1 MKISVIGTGLTHFGE
16 LWDKSLFDLAQEAL
30 KSALENSQIDPEKI
44 DAVFV
49 ANMLSGNLLGQNHL
63 GPVMTSILGKNVPA
77 FAIEAACAS
86 GGTATHLAIQSLL
99 AGTYKNVLVVG
110 VEKMTD
116 DTIAD
121 VTTGLMGAASEE
133 ERLAGLTFPG
143 LYAMLANAHM
153 QKFKTTGKQL
163 ALVAVKNH
171 FNGSLNPNAQ
181 FQNKITIEKVLGS
194 TMVANPLTLFDCSP
208 ITDGA
213 AAIVLSSQDS
223 PNNPSITGSAVATD
237 HISISNRLSMTE
249 LLATK
254 LSAQKAYAQAGI
266 SAKDIDVAEVHDCF
280 TIAEILA
287 YEDLGFCAKGQ
298 GGKLISSGA
307 TQLDG
312 KIPVNTSGGLK
323 ACGHPIGAT
332 GIKQIIEVT
341 DQLKGI
347 AGKRQV
353 KNAKIG
359 LTHNVGGSGATAA
372 VHILQI

>member
-1 MKISVIGTGLTHFGE
+1 MKISIIGTGLTHFGE
-16 LWDKSLFDLAQEAL
+16 LWDQSLFDLAQEAI
-30 KSALENSQIDPEKI
+30 KAALENSKIDPEKI

-49 ANMLSGNLLGQNHL
+49 ANMLSGNLIGQNHL
-63 GPVMTSILGKNVPA
+63 GPVVTSMLGQNIPA
-77 FAIEAACAS
+77 FTTEAACAS

-99 AGTYKNVLVVG
+99 AGTYKNVLVLG

-153 QKFKTTGKQL
+153 QKFKTTSKQL

-181 FQNKITIEKVLGS
+181 FQNKITVEKVLAS
-194 TMVANPLTLFDCSP
+194 TMVADPLTLFDCSP

-213 AAIVLSSQDS
+213 AAIILSSEDS
-223 PNNPSITGSAVATD
+223 QNSPAITGSAVATD
-237 HISISNRLSMTE
+237 HISISNRHNMTE

-254 LSAQKAYAQAGI
+254 LAAQKAYLQAGI
-266 SAKDIDVAEVHDCF
+266 SAKDINVAEVHDCF

-287 YEDLGFCAKGQ
+287 YEDLGFCQKGQ

-307 TQLDG
+307 TELTG

-323 ACGHPIGAT
+323 ACGHPVGAT
-332 GIKQIIEVT
+332 GIKQIIEIT
-341 DQLKGI
+341 NQLKGL
-347 AGKRQV
+347 AQKRQI

>member
-16 LWDKSLFDLAQEAL
+16 LGDKSLFDLTQEAI
-30 KSALENSQIDPEKI
+30 KEALENSQIDPQKI
-44 DAVFV
+44 EAVFV

-63 GPVMTSILGKNVPA
+63 GPVVTSMLGRNVPA

-99 AGTYKNVLVVG
+99 AGTYKNVLVLG

-116 DTIAD
+116 DTTAD

-133 ERLAGLTFPG
+133 ERLAGLSFPC

-153 QKFKTTGKQL
+153 QKYKTTSKQL

-181 FQNKITIEKVLGS
+181 FQNKITVEKVLGS
-194 TMVANPLTLFDCSP
+194 TMVADPLTLFDCSP

-213 AAIVLSSQDS
+213 AAIILSSEDS
-223 PNNPSITGSAVATD
+223 PHSPAITGSAVATD
-237 HISISNRLSMTE
+237 HISISSRQSMTE

-254 LSAQKAYAQAGI
+254 LAAQKAYAQAGI
-266 SAKDIDVAEVHDCF
+266 SAKDVDVAEVHDCF

-298 GGKLISSGA
+298 GGKLIRSGA
-307 TQLDG
+307 TELTGQ
-312 KIPVNTSGGLK
+312 IPVNTSGGLK
-323 ACGHPIGAT
+323 ACGHPVGAT
-332 GIKQIIEVT
+332 GIKQIIEIT
-341 DQLKGI
+341 NQLLGK
-347 AGKRQV
+347 AEKRQI